1 MRKEI
6 YFGLSVKIIVVI
18 SSIIIF
24 TSIILNWFFITGQT
38 RILKKFI
45 ENRIAILAKSV
56 ATSSEYAVSS
66 PEPSM
71 EFLYHL
77 GKNCLKEEN
86 VIYSAIYDA
95 KGLPLTIQIN
105 ANANENVQ
113 KYVDS
118 TPIETGIIQN
128 LKDTGLKKDIS
139 NILTVGEILDVV
151 VPIISTDYS
160 PNIQKSERYK
170 IIGVVRIGADLSDIN
185 YKIKKMI
192 KSSILITI
200 MILFVGILV
209 SFFIAG
215 IIVKSTEKEI
225 GIKK

>member
-38 RILKKFI
+38 RILKNFI

-139 NILTVGEILDVV
+139 NILTVGEVLDVV

-209 SFFIAG
+209 SFFIVG
-215 IIVKSTEKEI
+215 IIVKSTEREI

>member
-1 MRKEI
+1 MIKKI
-6 YFGLSVKIIVVI
+6 YFGLSVKIIIAI

-38 RILKKFI
+38 LILKNFI

-77 GKNCLKEEN
+77 GKNSLKEEN

-105 ANANENVQ
+105 ANENENVQ

-118 TPIETGIIQN
+118 TPVDVDTIQK
-128 LKDTGLKKDIS
+128 LKDIGLQKDIIKIS
-139 NILTVGEILDVV
+139 TVGEVLDVV
-151 VPIISTDYS
+151 VPIISTTFDA
-160 PNIQKSERYK
+160 NISQSEREK
-170 IIGVVRIGADLSDIN
+170 VVGAVRIGAELNDIN

-192 KSSILITI
+192 NFSILITVVI
-200 MILFVGILV
+200 VFVGIFL
-209 SFFIAG
+209 SFFIVG
-215 IIVKSTEKEI
+215 IIVKSIEKET